1 MKVLKQIL
9 SFSGIDDKRL
19 KASWISS
26 AEAPELVHELKSF
39 IDEVREL
46 GPSPLGKK
54 AIDAKA
60 TDENVVA

>member
-1 MKVLKQIL
+1 MNILKQIL

-54 AIDAKA
+54 TTNAKA
-60 TDENVVA
+60 TSENVA